1 MRDVAAARF
10 PRGENSRGRTAA
22 RLPRVEAAARGSGR
36 RFARAW
42 TSRFGRRRTA
52 RSWTSR
58 SSARARTSSR
68 APPTRKT
75 PTAPPRSRSRPPRCS
90 SPRARTSACAR
101 SFACGT
107 RATSPSSPCSTATIR
122 RRPSRRAPARAWAA
136 SASTEEEP
144 RCSRRSKPTRCCARN
159 CSKWTPHHRQGRRAG
174 QHAVPP
180 APHEAARVGGGG
192 PSARRLGVSID
203 RQRRKQK
210 VRRSRAGV
218 RRDARCQP
226 PRARERGGATSPLTS
241 RRGSVVSADD
251 KT

>member
-122 RRPSRRAPARAWAA
+122 RRPSRSPDSHGQRAHQPTHARV
-136 SASTEEEP
+136 
-144 RCSRRSKPTRCCARN
+144 ARGDQ
-159 CSKWTPHHRQGRRAG
+159 SQRGVAQETVPSQLPHHRQGRCAG

-180 APHEAARVGGGG
+180 TPHGGVGGGG
-192 PSARRLGVSID
+192 ERRARQARRLHH
-203 RQRRKQK
+203 R
-210 VRRSRAGV
+210 
-218 RRDARCQP
+218 
-226 PRARERGGATSPLTS
+226 
-241 RRGSVVSADD
+241 
-251 KT
+251 